1 MENQESA
8 LDIQLF
14 VYRRLD
20 NRFEDL
26 PDDSPQAFELHLLRK
41 EALHEALGSVDGWK
55 VNWGDADDTKSHELA
70 ELLISV
76 VSNPHFQTAAIAAI
90 TWAGAE
96 FAKAAISEFAKKAAN
111 AVIEPL
117 IKKQKEGKILDFMMR
132 LPGGVMISV
141 SRESE
146 VSVSPDSEWP
156 ESHLS

>member
-20 NRFEDL
+20 NRDEGL
-26 PDDSPQAFELHLLRK
+26 PDESPRAFELHLLRK
-41 EALHEALGSVDGWK
+41 EALHEALGGVDGWK

-76 VSNPHFQTAAIAAI
+76 ASNPHAQTAVIAGL
-90 TWAGAE
+90 TWVGAE
-96 FAKAAISEFAKKAAN
+96 FAKATISEFAKKA
-111 AVIEPL
+111 VSTLIEPL
-117 IKKQKEGKILDFMMR
+117 IRKQKEGKILNFIMR
-132 LPGGVMISV
+132 LPGGAMIDV

-146 VSVSPDSEWP
+146 VSVSPPRTWP
-156 ESHLS
+156 PSHLS